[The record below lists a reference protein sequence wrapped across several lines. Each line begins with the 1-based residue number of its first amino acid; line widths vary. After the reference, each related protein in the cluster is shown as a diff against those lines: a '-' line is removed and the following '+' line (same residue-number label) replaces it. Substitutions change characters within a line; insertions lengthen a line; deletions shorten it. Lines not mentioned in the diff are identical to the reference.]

1 MQIASDEL
9 TGARQIKRWIRFN
22 YFVAEI
28 CIERGRTHLKTKS
41 FFFFCLQSKHEV
53 FEIEMLCPFY
63 RIPSNIRVEIRFWL
77 DCQTTQNSIAV
88 ESRV

>member
-53 FEIEMLCPFY
+53 FEVEMLCPYFIVFHQIFGLKSDFGLIV
-63 RIPSNIRVEIRFWL
+63 RQHKIRL
-77 DCQTTQNSIAV
+77 L
-88 ESRV
+88 